1 MQTNIAVHDT
11 NQKQQL
17 AMSSNLSCG
26 SSRKENRM
34 NLITS
39 LITVVAAA
47 GLPLVFAAESSAT
60 TPAVKPGPTGNAADA
75 LTTRPS
81 GAYAQVH
88 LEFTPPAGK
97 RVPELLSWTYRGA
110 LRDGVMLM
118 DGYAAITQPGGEL
131 RLRDGR
137 LTGRFERTHARG
149 NQLHGYPFTIRSTY
163 EVDAGVIENRIEGTA
178 AIGKDAVFKVI
189 GRIIPEAELRAAN
202 AVSPTAAW
210 PYFLGPIGGGMAGQ
224 AAKTPTTAPSD
235 FILRWRGEV
244 IDIGEGIGSVNRYM
258 RTYPSSLNI
267 RSVSGNTSPILA
279 GGKIYVSYFLP
290 APQFPP
296 VPGVGP
302 ENFTRTLG
310 DFIEQAAKH
319 KNPMQ
324 LTPETAPRAVLEK
337 HWIGADDVMLCLDAA
352 TGQTLWRTVLPAR
365 GWNLQH
371 HKAGPY
377 NMSPAVAD
385 GRVFSIGMGSDL
397 HAFDATDGR
406 HLWSRQLGGPS
417 IDRARMDGQ
426 GIPNTHMSTTVIALP
441 GVVVAPQGGSWR
453 GFDPATGA
461 ERWKSAL
468 PAAHATLAVWRDGER
483 HVLLGSNTGGI
494 SAIDAA
500 DGKELWR
507 AGLGTAEGKV
517 AMVFSAQKPLGP
529 NGITVLG
536 DQMLAYVVER
546 NASNTKSKGESGIS
560 LLMSWRLGRE
570 GARPLWRV
578 AIPTVNDGEHVPVV
592 MHGRWAVVGG
602 LDRIQVRDLGTGAL
616 VAEKEGPAPNNGGY
630 LQAMGDL
637 LLVRVDGTHG
647 HSAFHFYRVAA
658 DGVITPLT
666 AAAAFTPLGGGT
678 SSRHHPIY
686 YPLGDGRLFLRMAD
700 GIYCYDT
707 RQLKP

>member
-1 MQTNIAVHDT
+1 MTMDL
-11 NQKQQL
+11 K
-17 AMSSNLSCG
+17 
-26 SSRKENRM
+26 SRK
-34 NLITS
+34 NLPDMKPHT
-39 LITVVAAA
+39 
-47 GLPLVFAAESSAT
+47 LPLIGLLALCLATSVTFAAESPAV
-60 TPAVKPGPTGNAADA
+60 TPAAKTGPAQGAADVV
-75 LTTRPS
+75 TTRPF

-97 RVPELLSWTYRGA
+97 RVPELLAWTYRGA

-137 LTGRFERTHARG
+137 FTGRFERTHARG
-149 NQLHGYPFTIRSTY
+149 NQLHGYPGTIRSAY

-178 AIGKDAVFKVI
+178 TIGKDAVFKLT
-189 GRIIPEAELRAAN
+189 GRIIPEADLRAAN

-224 AAKTPTTAPSD
+224 AANAPTAAPAD
-235 FILRWRGEV
+235 FILRWRGEG

-279 GGKIYVSYFLP
+279 GGKIYVSYFRP

-310 DFIEQAAKH
+310 AFIEEAAKH
-319 KNPMQ
+319 PKPMQ

-352 TGQTLWRTVLPAR
+352 TGQTLWQTVLPAR

-385 GRVFSIGMGSDL
+385 GRVFAIGMGTDL
-397 HAFDATDGR
+397 HAFDAADGR
-406 HLWSRQLGGPS
+406 HLWSQRLGGPS
-417 IDRARMDGQ
+417 IDRVRMDGQ
-426 GIPNTHMSTTVIALP
+426 GIQNTHLSATVIALP

-461 ERWKSAL
+461 ERWKSTL
-468 PAAHATLAVWRDGER
+468 PDAHATLAVRRDGER

-494 SAIDAA
+494 TAIDAA

-507 AGLGTAEGKV
+507 AGLGTGEGKV
-517 AMVFSAQKPLGP
+517 AKVFSQGPVP

-536 DQMLAYVVER
+536 DQILAYVVER
-546 NASNTKSKGESGIS
+546 DAADLKAWGQGKSERS
-560 LLMSWRLGRE
+560 LLMNWRLGRE

-578 AIPTVNDGEHVPVV
+578 AIPTVNGEHVPVV

-602 LDRIQVRDLGTGAL
+602 GGRIQVRDLGTGAL
-616 VAEKEGPAPNNGGY
+616 VAEKEGPAPKNGGY

-647 HSAFHFYRVAA
+647 NGSFHFYGVAA
-658 DGVITPLT
+658 DGAITQLT

-686 YPLGDGRLFLRMAD
+686 YPLGDGRMFLRMAD
-700 GIYCYDT
+700 GIYCYDV
-707 RQLKP
+707 RQPKP